1 MAASSW
7 VSTCL
12 RARRVA
18 PTAKAMLV
26 SSTRP
31 SGTMA
36 TRPATDA
43 CTASTTPSWVPS
55 WAVTSR
61 IAVGT
66 MSQLTSLMI
75 WSMPVRSSVFTSENR
90 RASLAS
96 LKA

>member
-7 VSTCL
+7 VSTFL
-12 RARRVA
+12 RASRVA

-36 TRPATDA
+36 TRPATEP
-43 CTASTTPSWVPS
+43 CTASTTP
-55 WAVTSR
+55 TSAASCADTNK
-61 IAVGT
+61 IAVGIIN
-66 MSQLTSLMI
+66 QLTILMT
-75 WSMPVRSSVFTSENR
+75 WLTPDRSSLLTSENR